1 MFQFA
6 EKDLRL
12 LKVFMTVVDSGG
24 YTAAQ
29 AELNVGTST
38 ISNHMSKLEERLGAR
53 LCQRGRIGFQLTD
66 KGEFVYQAARRL
78 FAVGPRLHRRY
89 GRHPRATRRRPQS
102 RPARFRHH

>member
-1 MFQFA
+1 MDEVSLRHRESHSWALGRAAVFQFA

-38 ISNHMSKLEERLGAR
+38 ISNHMTELEQRLGAR

-66 KGEFVYQAARRL
+66 KGEFVYQAA
-78 FAVGPRLHRRY
+78 
-89 GRHPRATRRRPQS
+89 
-102 RPARFRHH
+102 